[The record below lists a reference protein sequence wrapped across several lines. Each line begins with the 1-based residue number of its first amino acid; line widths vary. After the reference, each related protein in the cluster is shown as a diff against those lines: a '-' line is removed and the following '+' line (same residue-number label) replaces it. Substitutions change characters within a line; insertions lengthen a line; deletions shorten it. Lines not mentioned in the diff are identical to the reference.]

1 LDISL
6 RSVVC
11 IHGSDVLITRGPG
24 FFIPFLLAGKRLLLE
39 RGLYKLILLSTGLM
53 PKVSRDEYLIPP
65 VAAQLPQTNSI
76 TGKIQG

>member
-1 LDISL
+1 
-6 RSVVC
+6 
-11 IHGSDVLITRGPG
+11 VLHKPHEKFTFARGPG

-39 RGLYKLILLSTGLM
+39 RGLYKLILLSTDLM

-65 VAAQLPQTNSI
+65 VAAQLPPANSI